1 MITKL
6 GKQKLEQNLQ
16 ELKAELT
23 RTYEERA
30 KAAAEG
36 DLKENSAYLFYS
48 ERAVVLQTQIAE
60 IMADLKAAV
69 VQPIPTQN
77 TTITFGHQITVNFTN
92 DNRQMVITLVGKN
105 DAHLKPQWISAE
117 SPLGI
122 ALIGHQQGDTV
133 DVNGQPV
140 TVIEITTGDI

>member
-69 VQPIPTQN
+69 VQSIPTQN
-77 TTITFGHQITVNFTN
+77 TTITFGHQITINFTN

-122 ALIGHQQGDTV
+122 ALIGRQQGDTV

-140 TVIEITTGDI
+140 SIIEITAGDI